1 MEAFFL
7 YFIFFNSSNPAMRQ
21 ALTCFPWKLER
32 VFHLLL
38 PVSFFSK
45 FISAALQ
52 GNSISYC
59 SVLQYPS
66 GQCVW
71 SCHIVHW
78 QKTVQD
84 IKDLM
89 FCRENSALK
98 ILCIPVVLWSIMGS
112 LAIKYHLKTQ
122 VTAKSLTQN
131 GRQQL
136 LEFEDWH
143 NLVYEFGQMLLSSSF
158 QACC

>member
-1 MEAFFL
+1 MLSLETGACILSPTACFL
-7 YFIFFNSSNPAMRQ
+7 LQQIYFSSTAREFYLVLLSSAISQRTVCLKLPYC
-21 ALTCFPWKLER
+21 AL
-32 VFHLLL
+32 
-38 PVSFFSK
+38 
-45 FISAALQ
+45 A
-52 GNSISYC
+52 
-59 SVLQYPS
+59 
-66 GQCVW
+66 
-71 SCHIVHW
+71 
-78 QKTVQD
+78 KTVQD